1 MGQFDTPPYQ
11 DMVRR
16 TAQMKEEQ
24 RKLRMWF
31 VGGISVVVVLVL
43 AVSGYIYIS
52 GQRKNDAEEKMV
64 LLKSITSAQSIVPLQ
79 EENTSEVKANTSEV
93 KTKVSPLPEKVVEGK
108 SAETAAATA
117 PAEKSSRRTIRV
129 GDYAEWTGEVKN
141 SKPHGNGTM
150 RFTAAHRID
159 SRDEKGREAQPG
171 EYIEYA
177 HYVDGHLDYGTWV
190 KQDGSKEHIDI
201 GY

>member
-1 MGQFDTPPYQ
+1 MGNNNTTPYQ
-11 DMVRR
+11 DVVRR

-31 VGGISVVVVLVL
+31 VGGISMVVVLVL

-52 GQRKNDAEEKMV
+52 GQRKSDETEKEV
-64 LLKSITSAQSIVPLQ
+64 LLKSITSAQSIVPLPD
-79 EENTSEVKANTSEV
+79 ENTSEVKPSAS
-93 KTKVSPLPEKVVEGK
+93 SFPEKVVEEK

-117 PAEKSSRRTIRV
+117 TAEKSSRRTIRV

-141 SKPHGNGTM
+141 GKPHGDGTM
-150 RFTAAHRID
+150 RFTAAHPID

-171 EYIEYA
+171 DYIEYA

-190 KQDGSKEHIDI
+190 KQDGSKERIDI